1 MLTAFNQTQQF
12 KQIFQKIM
20 AFTID
25 RYQIL
30 DELGQGAMATVYKAY
45 DPRINRELA
54 IKVLRPE
61 HTVNAEFL
69 SRFLR
74 ETRAVGKLNHPN
86 IIKIYDVGE
95 YENQPY
101 IAMELLTGQFLDQF
115 MDSGQR
121 FSVEEVI
128 DIAKQL
134 SSALDCAH
142 SKGVIHRDIKPANI
156 AWSEKN
162 KRIILTDFGIARIEN
177 IEATQSTLVGQVLG
191 TPKYMSPEQIL
202 GKHIDGRTDLFSLGV
217 VLYQLVTGQ
226 KPFSGDTLASL
237 TFQITQ
243 QDPPPVEQYAPDT
256 PRALVQIIH
265 KLLRKS
271 PDERFSDAK
280 ALLEA
285 LDSLYVEEEQIFPFS
300 KKTSPLKYVG
310 IAVALTFGLL
320 VVFYIKNML
329 QPVPK
334 DIIEPI
340 SIEEKLQQQTE
351 ESLIAKK
358 LQERI
363 NTSLIRFE
371 CASLHAVVNSDK
383 AVSIKGHISHE
394 EDLLALMD
402 LMDTIPEASNVIYEV
417 KTLVWPYCEVAS
429 ILSEHKQR
437 TPLSAIGLQL
447 DTKSRSNQ
455 LIEGNNLVIELS
467 APAFESY
474 LYLDFYRSDG
484 TVVHLYPQIEKGMK
498 KTPPGTRLTIGENSS
513 PWVIQKPYGENQ
525 IVLMASEKPLIEEHR
540 PLQEPAQDYLS
551 ILHKKVIVNETP
563 VAVKY
568 LMVTTNPRT

>member
-1 MLTAFNQTQQF
+1 
-12 KQIFQKIM
+12 M

-25 RYQIL
+25 RYEIL
-30 DELGQGAMATVYKAY
+30 DEIGQGAMATVYKAY
-45 DPRINRELA
+45 DPRISRELA

-95 YENQPY
+95 FENQPY

-115 MDSGQR
+115 MDSGHR
-121 FSVEEVI
+121 FSVEEI
-128 DIAKQL
+128 INIATQL

-142 SKGVIHRDIKPANI
+142 SNGVIHRDIKPANI

-177 IEATQSTLVGQVLG
+177 IEATQSTLIGQVLG

-226 KPFSGDTLASL
+226 KPFSGNTLASL

-243 QDPPPVEQYAPDT
+243 QDPPPVDQYAPET
-256 PRALVQIIH
+256 PTALVQIVQ
-265 KLLRKS
+265 KLLKKD
-271 PDERFSDAK
+271 PNDRFSDAK
-280 ALLEA
+280 TLLQALA
-285 LDSLYVEEEQIFPFS
+285 AIRAEEDIFPRP
-300 KKTSPLKYVG
+300 KKTSPLKYAG
-310 IAVALTFGLL
+310 IAAALVLAVL
-320 VVFYIKNML
+320 VVFYIKNLL
-329 QPVPK
+329 QPEPK
-334 DIIEPI
+334 DVSKPI
-340 SIEEKLQQQTE
+340 SVEEDIRKQTQ
-351 ESLIAKK
+351 ESALAKK
-358 LQERI
+358 LQEKI

-371 CASLHAVVNSDK
+371 CASLYAVVNSDQ

-394 EDLLALMD
+394 EDLLSLMD

-417 KTLVWPYCEVAS
+417 NTLVWPFCEVAS
-429 ILSEHKQR
+429 ILSEHKQK
-437 TPLSAIGLQL
+437 TPLAGTGLQIE
-447 DTKSRSNQ
+447 TKSHSNQ
-455 LIEGNNLVIELS
+455 LIEGNNLVIELA
-467 APAFESY
+467 APDFASY
-474 LYLDFYRSDG
+474 LYVDYYRSDG
-484 TVVHLYPQIEKGMK
+484 TVVHLYPEIKKDMK
-498 KTPPGTRLTIGENSS
+498 KIPPATRLIIGENQS
-513 PWVIQKPYGENQ
+513 PWVIQKPFGENQ
-525 IVLMASEKPLIEEHR
+525 IVLMASKKPLVNEQR

-551 ILHKKVIVNETP
+551 LLHKKVIVNETP

-568 LMVTTNPRT
+568 LTVTINPRT

>member
-1 MLTAFNQTQQF
+1 MP
-12 KQIFQKIM
+12 
-20 AFTID
+20 FTID
-25 RYQIL
+25 RYEIL

-95 YENQPY
+95 YEDQPY
-101 IAMELLTGQFLDQF
+101 IAMELLTGQFLDHF

-121 FSVEEVI
+121 FSMEDVI

-142 SKGVIHRDIKPANI
+142 SNGVIHRDIKPANI

-177 IEATQSTLVGQVLG
+177 IEATQSTLIGQVLG

-217 VLYQLVTGQ
+217 VLYQLITGQ

-243 QDPPPVEQYAPDT
+243 QDPPPVEQYTPEA
-256 PRALVQIIH
+256 PRALVQVIQ
-265 KLLRKS
+265 KLLRKD
-271 PDERFSDAK
+271 PNDRFKDAK
-280 ALLEA
+280 ALLQA
-285 LDSLYVEEEQIFPFS
+285 LAAIDLGAETFLSPR
-300 KKTSPLKYVG
+300 KTSPFKY
-310 IAVALTFGLL
+310 IAIAAALALGVL
-320 VVFYIKNML
+320 VVFYIKGLL
-329 QPVPK
+329 QPEPK
-334 DIIEPI
+334 DISKSI
-340 SIEEKLQQQTE
+340 SIEEDIRKQTQ
-351 ESLIAKK
+351 ESQLAKK
-358 LQERI
+358 LQAQI
-363 NTSLIRFE
+363 NSSLVRFE
-371 CASLHAVVNSDK
+371 CASLYAVVNSDK

-402 LMDTIPEASNVIYEV
+402 IMDTIPEANNVLYEV
-417 KTLVWPYCEVAS
+417 DTLVWPYCEVAS
-429 ILSEHKQR
+429 ILSEHNQR
-437 TPLSAIGLQL
+437 KPLNGRGLQI
-447 DTKSRSNQ
+447 DTQSHSHQ
-455 LIEGNNLVIELS
+455 LIEGNKMTIEFS
-467 APAFESY
+467 APDFASY
-474 LYLDFYRSDG
+474 LYVDYYRSDG
-484 TVVHLYPQIEKGMK
+484 TVVHLYPQFKNGQEKI
-498 KTPPGTRLTIGENSS
+498 PPATRLSIGENAS
-513 PWVIQKPYGENQ
+513 PWLIKKPFGENQ
-525 IVLMASEKPLIEEHR
+525 IVLMATEKPLIKEQR

-551 ILHKKVIVNETP
+551 FLHNKVIVNETP
-563 VAVKY
+563 VAAKY

>member
-1 MLTAFNQTQQF
+1 MP
-12 KQIFQKIM
+12 
-20 AFTID
+20 FTID
-25 RYQIL
+25 RYEIL

-95 YENQPY
+95 YEDQPY
-101 IAMELLTGQFLDQF
+101 IAMELLSGQFLDHF

-121 FSVEEVI
+121 FSMEDVI

-134 SSALDCAH
+134 CSALDCAH
-142 SKGVIHRDIKPANI
+142 SNGVIHRDIKPANI

-177 IEATQSTLVGQVLG
+177 IEATQSTLIGQVLG

-217 VLYQLVTGQ
+217 VLYQLITGQ

-243 QDPPPVEQYAPDT
+243 EDPPPVERYAPEA
-256 PRALVQIIH
+256 PRALVQVIH
-265 KLLRKS
+265 KLLRKD
-271 PDERFSDAK
+271 PNDRFSDAK
-280 ALLEA
+280 ALLQA
-285 LDSLYVEEEQIFPFS
+285 LAGIDLGADIFPSTPKTSLY
-300 KKTSPLKYVG
+300 KY
-310 IAVALTFGLL
+310 IAIAAALALGVL
-320 VVFYIKNML
+320 VVFYIKDLL
-329 QPVPK
+329 QPEPK
-334 DIIEPI
+334 DINKSI
-340 SIEEKLQQQTE
+340 SIEEDIRKQTQ
-351 ESLIAKK
+351 ESQLAKK
-358 LQERI
+358 LQEQI
-363 NTSLIRFE
+363 NSSLVRFE
-371 CASLHAVVNSDK
+371 CASLYAVVNSDK

-402 LMDTIPEASNVIYEV
+402 IMDTIPEANNVLYEV
-417 KTLVWPYCEVAS
+417 DALVWPYCEVAS
-429 ILSEHKQR
+429 ILSEHNQR
-437 TPLSAIGLQL
+437 KPLSSDGLQI
-447 DTKSRSNQ
+447 DTQSHSHQ
-455 LIEGNNLVIELS
+455 LIEGNKMIIEFS
-467 APAFESY
+467 APDFASY
-474 LYLDFYRSDG
+474 LYVDYYRSDG
-484 TVVHLYPQIEKGMK
+484 TVVHLYPQIKNGK
-498 KTPPGTRLTIGENSS
+498 KNIPPATRLSIGENAS
-513 PWVIQKPYGENQ
+513 PWVIQKPFGENQ
-525 IVLMASEKPLIEEHR
+525 IVLMATEKPLINEQR

-551 ILHKKVIVNETP
+551 FLHNKVIVNETP

>member
-1 MLTAFNQTQQF
+1 MP
-12 KQIFQKIM
+12 
-20 AFTID
+20 FTID
-25 RYQIL
+25 RYEIL

-61 HTVNAEFL
+61 HTVNQEFL

-86 IIKIYDVGE
+86 IVKIYDVGE

-101 IAMELLTGQFLDQF
+101 IAMELLTGQFLDHI

-121 FSVEEVI
+121 FSMEDVVL
-128 DIAKQL
+128 IARQL

-162 KRIILTDFGIARIEN
+162 QRIILTDFGIARIEN

-243 QDPPPVEQYAPDT
+243 QDPPPIEQYAPET
-256 PRALVQIIH
+256 PTALVQIIH
-265 KLLRKS
+265 KLLRKD
-271 PDERFSDAK
+271 PNERFSDAK
-280 ALLEA
+280 ALLQA
-285 LDSLYVEEEQIFPFS
+285 LTTLDLEEDIFPTTS
-300 KKTSPLKYVG
+300 KTSPLKYVG
-310 IAVALTFGLL
+310 FAALLALGLF
-320 VVFYIKNML
+320 VVFYIKGLL
-329 QPVPK
+329 QPEPK
-334 DIIEPI
+334 DISKPI
-340 SIEEKLQQQTE
+340 SIEKDIREQTLE
-351 ESLIAKK
+351 TQLVKK
-358 LQERI
+358 LQEKI

-371 CASLHAVVNSDK
+371 CASLHAVVSDDK

-402 LMDTIPEASNVIYEV
+402 IMDTIPEASNVIYEV
-417 KTLVWPYCEVAS
+417 NTLVWPYCEVAS
-429 ILSEHKQR
+429 ILAEHKQKK
-437 TPLSAIGLQL
+437 PLTAKGLQI
-447 DTKSRSNQ
+447 DTQSRSRQ
-455 LIEGNNLVIELS
+455 LIEGNKLEIEIS
-467 APAFESY
+467 APDFASY
-474 LYLDFYRSDG
+474 LYVDLYRSDG
-484 TVVHLYPQIEKGMK
+484 TVVHIYPEVKSGVK
-498 KTPPGTRLTIGENSS
+498 KIPPAIRLTIDENAS
-513 PWVIQKPYGENQ
+513 PWVVQKPYGENQ
-525 IVLMASEKPLIEEHR
+525 IVLMASESPLIEEQR
-540 PLQEPAQDYLS
+540 PFQEPAQDYLS
-551 ILHKKVIVNETP
+551 YLHNKVIVNETP

>member
-1 MLTAFNQTQQF
+1 MP
-12 KQIFQKIM
+12 
-20 AFTID
+20 FTID
-25 RYQIL
+25 RYEIL

-95 YENQPY
+95 YEDQPY
-101 IAMELLTGQFLDQF
+101 IAMELLTGQFLDHF

-121 FSVEEVI
+121 FSMEDVI

-142 SKGVIHRDIKPANI
+142 SNGVIHRDIKPANI

-177 IEATQSTLVGQVLG
+177 IEATQSTLIGQVLG

-217 VLYQLVTGQ
+217 VLYQLITGQ

-243 QDPPPVEQYAPDT
+243 QDPPPVEQYTPEA
-256 PRALVQIIH
+256 PRALVQVIQ
-265 KLLRKS
+265 KLLRKD
-271 PDERFSDAK
+271 PNDRFKDAK
-280 ALLEA
+280 ALLQA
-285 LDSLYVEEEQIFPFS
+285 LAAIDLGAETFLSPR
-300 KKTSPLKYVG
+300 KTSPFKY
-310 IAVALTFGLL
+310 IAIAAALALGVL
-320 VVFYIKNML
+320 VVFYIKGLL
-329 QPVPK
+329 QPEPK
-334 DIIEPI
+334 DISKSI
-340 SIEEKLQQQTE
+340 SIEEDIRKQTQ
-351 ESLIAKK
+351 ESQLAKK
-358 LQERI
+358 LQAQI
-363 NTSLIRFE
+363 NSSLVRFE
-371 CASLHAVVNSDK
+371 CASLYAVVNSDK

-402 LMDTIPEASNVIYEV
+402 IMDTIPEANNVLYEV
-417 KTLVWPYCEVAS
+417 DTLVWPYCEVAS
-429 ILSEHKQR
+429 ILSEHNQR
-437 TPLSAIGLQL
+437 KPLNGRGLQI
-447 DTKSRSNQ
+447 DTQSHSHQ
-455 LIEGNNLVIELS
+455 LIEGNKMTIEFS
-467 APAFESY
+467 APDFASY
-474 LYLDFYRSDG
+474 LYVDYYRSDG
-484 TVVHLYPQIEKGMK
+484 TVVHLYPQFKNGQEKI
-498 KTPPGTRLTIGENSS
+498 PPATRLSIGENAS
-513 PWVIQKPYGENQ
+513 PWVIKKPFGENQ
-525 IVLMASEKPLIEEHR
+525 IVLMATEKPLIKEQR

-551 ILHKKVIVNETP
+551 FLHNKVIVNETP
-563 VAVKY
+563 VAAKY

>member
-1 MLTAFNQTQQF
+1 MP
-12 KQIFQKIM
+12 
-20 AFTID
+20 FTID
-25 RYQIL
+25 RYEIL

-95 YENQPY
+95 YEDQPY
-101 IAMELLTGQFLDQF
+101 IAMELLTGQFLDHF

-121 FSVEEVI
+121 FSMEDVI

-142 SKGVIHRDIKPANI
+142 SNGVIHRDIKPANI

-177 IEATQSTLVGQVLG
+177 IEATQSTLIGQVLG

-217 VLYQLVTGQ
+217 VLYQLITGQ

-243 QDPPPVEQYAPDT
+243 QDPPPVEQYTPEA
-256 PRALVQIIH
+256 PRALVQVIQ
-265 KLLRKS
+265 KLLRKD
-271 PDERFSDAK
+271 PNDRFKDAK
-280 ALLEA
+280 ALLQA
-285 LDSLYVEEEQIFPFS
+285 LAAIDLGAETFLSPR
-300 KKTSPLKYVG
+300 KTSPFKY
-310 IAVALTFGLL
+310 IAIAAALALGVL
-320 VVFYIKNML
+320 VVFYIKGLL
-329 QPVPK
+329 QPEPK
-334 DIIEPI
+334 DISKSI
-340 SIEEKLQQQTE
+340 SIEEDIRKQTQ
-351 ESLIAKK
+351 ESQLAKK
-358 LQERI
+358 LQAQI
-363 NTSLIRFE
+363 NSSLVRFE
-371 CASLHAVVNSDK
+371 CASLYAVVNSDK

-402 LMDTIPEASNVIYEV
+402 IMDTIPEANNVLYEV
-417 KTLVWPYCEVAS
+417 DTLVWPYCEVAS
-429 ILSEHKQR
+429 ILSEHNQR
-437 TPLSAIGLQL
+437 KPLNGRGLQI
-447 DTKSRSNQ
+447 DTQSHSHQ
-455 LIEGNNLVIELS
+455 LIEGNKMTIEFS
-467 APAFESY
+467 APDFASY
-474 LYLDFYRSDG
+474 LYVDYYRSDG
-484 TVVHLYPQIEKGMK
+484 TVVHLYPQFKNG
-498 KTPPGTRLTIGENSS
+498 
-513 PWVIQKPYGENQ
+513 
-525 IVLMASEKPLIEEHR
+525 
-540 PLQEPAQDYLS
+540 QE
-551 ILHKKVIVNETP
+551 
-563 VAVKY
+563 
-568 LMVTTNPRT
+568 

>member
-1 MLTAFNQTQQF
+1 MPL
-12 KQIFQKIM
+12 
-20 AFTID
+20 TID
-25 RYQIL
+25 RYEIL
-30 DELGQGAMATVYKAY
+30 EELGQGAMATVYKAY

-95 YENQPY
+95 FEDQPY

-121 FSVEEVI
+121 FSVEDVI

-142 SKGVIHRDIKPANI
+142 TNGVIHRDIKPGNI

-177 IEATQSTLVGQVLG
+177 IEATQSTLIGQVLG

-217 VLYQLVTGQ
+217 VLYQLITGQ
-226 KPFSGDTLASL
+226 KPFSGNTLASL

-243 QDPPPVEQYAPDT
+243 QDPPPMEQYAPET
-256 PRALVQIIH
+256 PRALAQIIH
-265 KLLRKS
+265 KLLRKD
-271 PDERFSDAK
+271 PNDRFSDAK
-280 ALLEA
+280 ALLQA
-285 LDSLYVEEEQIFPFS
+285 LATIELEEEIFPS
-300 KKTSPLKYVG
+300 IQKTSPLKYVG
-310 IAVALTFGLL
+310 IAVVLALGVL
-320 VVFYIKNML
+320 VVFYIKDLL
-329 QPVPK
+329 QPEPK
-334 DIIEPI
+334 DISEPI
-340 SIEEKLQQQTE
+340 SIEEDIRKQAE
-351 ESLIAKK
+351 ESQLAKK
-358 LQERI
+358 LQEKI
-363 NTSLIRFE
+363 NTRLIRFE
-371 CASLHAVVNSDK
+371 CASLHAVVNNDK

-402 LMDTIPEASNVIYEV
+402 IMDTIPEASNVIYEV
-417 KTLVWPYCEVAS
+417 NTLVWPFCEVAS

-437 TPLSAIGLQL
+437 KPLTGNGLQV
-447 DTKSRSNQ
+447 DTQSRNNR
-455 LIEGNNLVIELS
+455 LIEGNNLVIEFS
-467 APAFESY
+467 APDFESY
-474 LYLDFYRSDG
+474 IYVDYYRSDG
-484 TVVHLYPQIEKGMK
+484 TVVHLYPQNTNGMRK
-498 KTPPGTRLTIGENSS
+498 IPPATRLSIGENAS
-513 PWVIQKPYGENQ
+513 PWVIQKPFGKNQ
-525 IVLMASEKPLIEEHR
+525 IVLMASEKPLINEHR

-551 ILHKKVIVNETP
+551 LLHKKVIVNETP
-563 VAVKY
+563 VAAKY

>member
-1 MLTAFNQTQQF
+1 
-12 KQIFQKIM
+12 M

-30 DELGQGAMATVYKAY
+30 EELGQGAMATVYKAY

-95 YENQPY
+95 FESQPY

-115 MDSGQR
+115 MESGQR

-128 DIAKQL
+128 LIAQQL
-134 SSALDCAH
+134 SSALSLAH

-243 QDPPPVEQYAPDT
+243 QDPPPVEQHAPET
-256 PRALVQIIH
+256 PRSLVEIIN
-265 KLLRKS
+265 KLLRKD
-271 PDERFSDAK
+271 PNDRFRDAK
-280 ALLEA
+280 ALLDA
-285 LDSLYVEEEQIFPFS
+285 LSNIPLGEEVFPAR

-310 IAVALTFGLL
+310 IAAALVFAVI
-320 VVFYIKNML
+320 VVFYIKNLL
-329 QPVPK
+329 QP
-334 DIIEPI
+334 EPGEAVKPI
-340 SIEEKLQQQTE
+340 TVEEEAQKQTRE
-351 ESLIAKK
+351 AQLAKK
-358 LQERI
+358 LQEKI
-363 NTSLIRFE
+363 NNSLIRFE
-371 CASLHAVVNSDK
+371 CASLHAVVNSDQ

-402 LMDTIPEASNVIYEV
+402 LMDSIPEASNVMYEV
-417 KTLVWPYCEVAS
+417 NTLVWPYCEVAS
-429 ILSEHKQR
+429 ILSQYKQKK
-437 TPLSAIGLQL
+437 PLSGTGMQL
-447 DTKSRSNQ
+447 DTKSRSYQ
-455 LIEGNNLVIELS
+455 LIEGNNLVVDLA
-467 APAFESY
+467 APDFASY
-474 LYLDFYRSDG
+474 LYVDYYRSDG
-484 TVVHLYPQIEKGMK
+484 TVVHLYPEIKKDMK
-498 KTPPGTRLTIGENSS
+498 KIPAATHLTLGETHS
-513 PWVIQKPYGENQ
+513 PWVVQKPFGQNQ
-525 IVLMASEKPLIEEHR
+525 IVLMASNVPLIDKKR

>member
-1 MLTAFNQTQQF
+1 
-12 KQIFQKIM
+12 M

-30 DELGQGAMATVYKAY
+30 EELGQGAMATVYKAY

-95 YENQPY
+95 YESQPY

-115 MDSGQR
+115 MESGQR

-128 DIAKQL
+128 LIGQQL
-134 SSALDCAH
+134 SSALNLAH

-243 QDPPPVEQYAPDT
+243 QDPPPVEQYAPET
-256 PRALVQIIH
+256 PRSLVEIIN
-265 KLLRKS
+265 KLLRKD
-271 PDERFSDAK
+271 PNDRFSDAK
-280 ALLEA
+280 ALLDA
-285 LDSLYVEEEQIFPFS
+285 LSNIPLGEEIFPAH

-310 IAVALTFGLL
+310 IAAALVFAVI
-320 VVFYIKNML
+320 VVFYIKNLL
-329 QPVPK
+329 QP
-334 DIIEPI
+334 EPGEAVKPI
-340 SIEEKLQQQTE
+340 TVEEEAQKQTQE
-351 ESLIAKK
+351 AQLAKK
-358 LQERI
+358 LQEKI
-363 NTSLIRFE
+363 NNSLVRFE
-371 CASLHAVVNSDK
+371 CASLHAVVNSDQ

-402 LMDTIPEASNVIYEV
+402 LMDSIPEASNVMYEV
-417 KTLVWPYCEVAS
+417 NTLVWPYCEVAS
-429 ILSEHKQR
+429 ILSQYKQKE
-437 TPLSAIGLQL
+437 PLKGNGMQL
-447 DTKSRSNQ
+447 DTKSRSYQ
-455 LIEGNNLVIELS
+455 LIEGNNLVVELA
-467 APAFESY
+467 APDFASY
-474 LYLDFYRSDG
+474 LYVDYYRSDG
-484 TVVHLYPQIEKGMK
+484 SVVHLYPDVKKNMK
-498 KTPPGTRLTIGENSS
+498 KIPPATHLTLGETHS
-513 PWVIQKPYGENQ
+513 PWVVQKPFGQNQ
-525 IVLMASEKPLIEEHR
+525 IVLMASNVPLIDKKR
-540 PLQEPAQDYLS
+540 PLREPAQDYLS